1 MSILKDMGIFNKKS
15 VIILLITLTF
25 NLLQAQKPLK
35 FESPEFEF
43 NTAMELFQKEKYG
56 SAQQYFK
63 YVYENTPHKQQ
74 DIKSNSYFYI
84 GVCAAQLYNED
95 AIFYLTDFI
104 RLYPVHSLV
113 PEAHYYLG
121 KFYFYKKQYKNVIET
136 FNKIDDRNVRPEE
149 LAEFHFKKGY
159 SYFATNKYDEAKSL
173 MLKAKRAE
181 GPYQLRATYYLA
193 HIAYEEKQYEAAL
206 EGFLDLKDSYEYQN
220 IIPYYVVQIL
230 FLQKKYDQLVTI
242 APPLFEKSNE
252 KSKIDIARSLGL
264 AFYNLG
270 KYSEAEPYFTYYI
283 EKSKTPLDTNDSF
296 AAGFTYYNIQEYK
309 KAIDFLSQTSKGR
322 SLTAQTSLYVIG
334 DCYLN
339 LGQLSLASQTFYEA
353 YKLKVDPDITEDAL
367 FNYAKLQYET
377 SNQPFNSAIKALEE
391 YKNEY
396 PNSTRSEEASSYL
409 SKIYMST
416 KNYQGAITSLEKIS
430 SKNPAL
436 LKAYQRCTYFRALEL
451 INNKEYSKAITNI
464 NKTLQY
470 PIDKQINISAL
481 YWKGE
486 TEYRNGKYGDA
497 ITSFRNYQRHELA
510 KTNEFFPLSFYS
522 LGYAYL
528 KTFKYGDAISAFNS
542 FINNSSDTQSE
553 EVKDATMRIADC
565 YYMEKN
571 LKQALA
577 YYIKSEQLG
586 SSKKD
591 YVLFQ
596 QAKCYGLS
604 RDHDNKIQVLNRLIQ
619 YFPKSTFL
627 DDAEF
632 ELASTYHS
640 QNQYNQAIS
649 AYQNFIKKY
658 PKSVFVKQA
667 YNKMALAYFNTQD
680 EENAIKYFKFVFE
693 NYPGSQE
700 SIDALSNLEN
710 IYAEHASTGEFFTYI
725 RSKNMN
731 YSETKQD
738 SISFKAADNKFLRGD
753 CQGAIKGYE
762 DYLRQFPNG
771 MFAAIAYFNKGECE
785 FGLKD
790 YKNALISYESLL
802 AKYNTSNNE
811 RSIYN
816 CAFILYSQNEFQR
829 ALEYFNKLIE
839 MGSTQENI
847 IYGHNGAMRCCFEL
861 KQYRNSLISAEFLLN
876 ANQVEDDLKND
887 ALIFAGRS
895 AYELGEYITAK
906 KHFSLLA
913 NMGNNEICSEAAY
926 KQAEIEFKENNIVE
940 TEKLIKKIIGGNYT
954 SSYWLAKTFI
964 LYGDLYKSKGNYF
977 QAKHTYQ
984 SIVDNFEGELKQIA
998 AEKVKEVIALEN
1010 AKQPGN

>member
-1 MSILKDMGIFNKKS
+1 MSILLDMGIFNKKS
-15 VIILLITLTF
+15 AVILLFALSF
-25 NLLQAQKPLK
+25 HFLQAQKPLK

-63 YVYENTPHKQQ
+63 FVYENTPHKQQ

-113 PEAHYYLG
+113 PEANYYLG
-121 KFYFYKKQYKNVIET
+121 KFYFFKKQYKNVIET

-159 SYFATNKYDEAKSL
+159 SYFATGKFDEAKSL
-173 MLKAKRAE
+173 MLRAKRAV
-181 GPYQLRATYYLA
+181 GSYQQRATYYLA

-206 EGFLDLKDSYEYQN
+206 EGFLELKDSYEYQN
-220 IIPYYVVQIL
+220 IVPYYVVQIL

-270 KYSEAEPYFTYYI
+270 KYEEAEPYFTFYI
-283 EKSKTPLDTNDSF
+283 EKSRTPLDSNDCF
-296 AAGFTYYNIQEYK
+296 AAGYTYYNIKEYK
-309 KAIDFLSQTSKGR
+309 KAIDFLSQTSKGKN
-322 SLTAQTSLYVIG
+322 LTAQTSLYVIG

-353 YKLKVDPDITEDAL
+353 YKLKIDPDITEDAL

-396 PNSTRSEEASSYL
+396 PNSSRSEEASSYL

-430 SKNPAL
+430 SKNPTL

-451 INNKEYSKAITNI
+451 INNKEYSKANTVI
-464 NKTLQY
+464 NKSLLY
-470 PIDKQINISAL
+470 PIDKQINLSAL

-486 TEYRNGKYGDA
+486 IEYRDGKYADA
-497 ITSFRNYQRHELA
+497 INSLRVFQRNELA
-510 KTNEFFPLSFYS
+510 KNSEFYPLSFYT

-528 KTFKYGDAISAFNS
+528 KSFKYSDAITAFNT
-542 FINNSSDTQSE
+542 FINQSTSSTSD
-553 EVKDATMRIADC
+553 EVKDATLRIADS

-577 YYIKSEQLG
+577 YYQKSEQIG
-586 SSKKD
+586 SPRKD
-591 YVLFQ
+591 YILFQ
-596 QAKCYGLS
+596 QAKCHGFY
-604 RDHDNKIQVLNRLIQ
+604 REHENKIQVLNKLIQ
-619 YFPKSTFL
+619 NYPKSTYI

-640 QNQYNQAIS
+640 QNQYSNAIS

-667 YNKMALAYFNTQD
+667 YNKMAQAYFNTQD
-680 EENAIKYFKFVFE
+680 EENAIKYFKYVFE
-693 NYPGSQE
+693 TYPGSQE
-700 SIDALSNLEN
+700 SIDALNNLEN
-710 IYAEHASTGEFFTYI
+710 IYTEHATTGEFFEYI
-725 RSKNMN
+725 RTKNMN
-731 YSETKQD
+731 YSDSKQD
-738 SISFKAADNKFLRGD
+738 SIAFKAADNKYLRGD
-753 CQGAIKGYE
+753 CQSAIKGYG

-785 FGLKD
+785 FGMKD
-790 YKNALISYESLL
+790 YNNALISYEALL
-802 AKYNTSNNE
+802 SKYNTNNNE
-811 RSIYN
+811 AAIYN
-816 CAFILYSQNEFQR
+816 CAFILFSKNEFQR
-829 ALEYFNKLIE
+829 ALVYFNKLIE
-839 MGSTQENI
+839 MGSNNQNI
-847 IYGHNGAMRCCFEL
+847 IYGHNGAMRSSFEL
-861 KQYRNSLISAEFLLN
+861 QQFRNSLISAEFIIN
-876 ANQVEDDLKND
+876 ANQIEDDLKND
-887 ALIFAGRS
+887 AYIFAGRS
-895 AYELGEYITAK
+895 AYELGENITAK
-906 KHFSLLA
+906 KYFAILA
-913 NMGNNEICSEAAY
+913 NMGNNDICSEAAY
-926 KQAEIEFKENNIVE
+926 KQAEIEFKENNLVE
-940 TEKLIKKIIGGNYT
+940 SEKLIKKIIGGNYT

-964 LYGDLYKSKGNYF
+964 LYGDLYKAKGNFF

-984 SIVDNFEGELKQIA
+984 SIVDNFEGELKEIA
-998 AEKVKEVIALEN
+998 LEKVKEVTTLEN
-1010 AKQPGN
+1010 NSSNNN